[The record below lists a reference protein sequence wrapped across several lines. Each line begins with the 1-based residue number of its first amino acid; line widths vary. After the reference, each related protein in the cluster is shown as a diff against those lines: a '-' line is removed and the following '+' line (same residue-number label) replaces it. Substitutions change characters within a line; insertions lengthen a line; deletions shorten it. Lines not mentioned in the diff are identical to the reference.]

1 VSLKTLSIG
10 ISPLEYPFVPLIYE
24 SEARTSVIATP
35 IPPADFEIIAI
46 YFKVSKI
53 PSIESSFM
61 LSRKQELICGFGVPE
76 LKRVGV
82 A

>member
-1 VSLKTLSIG
+1 
-10 ISPLEYPFVPLIYE
+10 
-24 SEARTSVIATP
+24 VIATP
-35 IPPADFEIIAI
+35 IPPADFEMIAI

-61 LSRKQELICGFGVPE
+61 LSRKQELICGLGVPE